1 MTVCVATMSRGVIFG
16 ACDRMIT
23 SGDIE
28 FEPDNLR
35 KFFWFTSSM
44 VAMWAGDAGF
54 QAEVIQAVNRAVMA
68 RVAKHPDDWWNV
80 ADVVDEYVRAWR
92 DAKRKRAQTE
102 ILSPIGLTFEKLISG
117 DHGLTDFMVKHLLNA
132 LSEYRMPGEVPGVPY
147 TETIIAGVDRGGGN
161 EKIASHL
168 YRLWDDQYSC
178 QDLTAFAAIG
188 AGAWHA
194 NSQLMQAKYDSTK
207 TVDEALWRT
216 YVAKRR
222 AEVAPGVGEKGTNI
236 FVLGPGLGMSMNV
249 VPQDWTVALD
259 ERYSK
264 LVEAEKRANDKALQG
279 VSQWFAKSA
288 ALAPKQQDVPV
299 AATGV
304 AAGGGTATLVA
315 DATPTPPTTEIPL
328 AVEPPP
334 QPESTHDQ

>member
-1 MTVCVATMSRGVIFG
+1 MTVCVAAMARGVIFG

-35 KFFWFTSSM
+35 KFWWFSTSV

-54 QAEVIQAVNRAVMA
+54 QAEVIQVVNRVVTA
-68 RVAKHPDDWWNV
+68 RVAKRPDDWWNV
-80 ADVVDEYVRAWR
+80 ADVVDEYVKAWR
-92 DAKRKRAQTE
+92 DAKRKRAETE

-117 DHGLTDFMVKHLLNA
+117 DHGLTDYMVKHLLSA
-132 LSEYRMPGEVPGVPY
+132 LSEYRMPGEVPGVPF
-147 TETIIAGVDRGGGN
+147 TETIIAGVDHSGGN
-161 EKIASHL
+161 ERVASHL
-168 YRLWDDQYSC
+168 YRLWDDKYSN

-207 TVDEALWRT
+207 NADEAIWRT

-222 AEVAPGVGEKGTNI
+222 AEVAPGVGEKGTNM
-236 FVLGPGLGMSMNV
+236 FALGPNVGMSMT
-249 VPQDWTVALD
+249 VPQDWVAELAQ
-259 ERYSK
+259 RYEK
-264 LVEAEKRANDKALQG
+264 LAEAEKKANDKALQG
-279 VSQWFAKSA
+279 VGKWLQSRAQTP
-288 ALAPKQQDVPV
+288 LIQQAVPL

-304 AAGGGTATLVA
+304 GAGVGTAALVA
-315 DATPTPPTTEIPL
+315 DAAPTLPTTEIPL

-334 QPESTHDQ
+334 PPESTHDP

>member
-1 MTVCVATMSRGVIFG
+1 VTVCVATMSRGVIFG

-35 KFFWFTSSM
+35 KFWWFTTSV

-54 QAEVIQAVNRAVMA
+54 QAEVIQVVNRVVLA
-68 RVAKHPDDWWNV
+68 RVAKQPDNWWNV
-80 ADVVDEYVRAWR
+80 ADVVDEYVKAWR
-92 DAKRKRAQTE
+92 EAKRKRAETE

-117 DHGLTDFMVKHLLNA
+117 DHGLTDYMVNHLLSA
-132 LSEYRMPGEVPGVPY
+132 ISEYRMPGEVRGAPF
-147 TETIIAGVDRGGGN
+147 TETIIAGVDRSGGN
-161 EKIASHL
+161 ERVVSHL
-168 YRLWDDQYSC
+168 YRLWEDQYSS

-207 TVDEALWRT
+207 TVDEAIWRT

-222 AEVAPGVGEKGTNI
+222 AEVAPGVGEKGTNM
-236 FVLGPGLGMSMNV
+236 FALGPDVGMSMNV
-249 VPQDWTVALD
+249 PQDWVAELTQ
-259 ERYSK
+259 RYEK
-264 LVEAEKRANDKALQG
+264 LAEAEKKANDKALQG
-279 VSQWFAKSA
+279 VGKWLQTRAQTP
-288 ALAPKQQDVPV
+288 LVQQAVPAV
-299 AATGV
+299 ATAV
-304 AAGGGTATLVA
+304 GTATAVA
-315 DATPTPPTTEIPL
+315 DAAPTPPLAIPL

-334 QPESTHDQ
+334 PPESTHDQ